1 MPLNLWVP
9 LAAICLLG
17 AISPGPSLAVVMR
30 HTLIGGRLNGFLT
43 AISHGLGIILWALLT
58 ATGIGLF
65 IINNPQLFYVVQL
78 SGALVLL
85 FLGIRSFFADSNSEK
100 KPEMESKQSG
110 SPWRDGFLISIT
122 NPKIAIFFL
131 ALFSQFVRP
140 NSGWIEKIIMALT
153 AGIIDT
159 LWYALVALIFSHSAI
174 LPRLRRN
181 SNLIGKIFGILLVA
195 LAIRVVIER

>member
-1 MPLNLWVP
+1 
-9 LAAICLLG
+9 
-17 AISPGPSLAVVMR
+17 
-30 HTLIGGRLNGFLT
+30 
-43 AISHGLGIILWALLT
+43 
-58 ATGIGLF
+58 
-65 IINNPQLFYVVQL
+65 
-78 SGALVLL
+78 
-85 FLGIRSFFADSNSEK
+85 
-100 KPEMESKQSG
+100 MESKQSG

-195 LAIRVVIER
+195 LAIRVVMER